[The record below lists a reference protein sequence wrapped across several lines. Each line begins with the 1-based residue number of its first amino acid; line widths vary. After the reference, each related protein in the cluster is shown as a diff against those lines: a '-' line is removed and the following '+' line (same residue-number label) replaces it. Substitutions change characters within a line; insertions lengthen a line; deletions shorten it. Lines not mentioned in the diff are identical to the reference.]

1 MATNRAGVY
10 SLHHTSCTNAQFYN
24 CHNCR
29 LAVVIIS
36 VFVVVL
42 LYYKGIIQWRK
53 KETKPQ
59 VVTPQTTVA
68 VEAQLFDFRDS
79 TTEITLGNS
88 E

>member
-1 MATNRAGVY
+1 MYTASIT
-10 SLHHTSCTNAQFYN
+10 LHVQMLNYIIVIIADG
-24 CHNCR
+24 
-29 LAVVIIS
+29 AVVIIS

-59 VVTPQTTVA
+59 VVTPQTTVT